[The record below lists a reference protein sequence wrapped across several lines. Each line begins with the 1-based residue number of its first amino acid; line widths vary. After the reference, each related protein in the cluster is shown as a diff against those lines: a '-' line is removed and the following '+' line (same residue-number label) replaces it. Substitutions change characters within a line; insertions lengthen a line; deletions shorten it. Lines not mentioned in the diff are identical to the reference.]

1 MCGINRAQ
9 DKAIFTE
16 LLCSFF
22 AFKVTVI
29 SPVIAAALLSALKHS
44 FPSYHYFK
52 KKNVKSWNNLEYI
65 FKCLEKS

>member
-1 MCGINRAQ
+1 VCGINRAQ

-44 FPSYHYFK
+44 SPSYHFFF
-52 KKNVKSWNNLEYI
+52 
-65 FKCLEKS
+65 FKCKKAGTTLNTFSNV